1 MRKGGEQMGIK
12 RIAVIGLGMMGTP
25 ISALLLKAGYAVMG
39 YDVVKKQMADLA
51 PQGLRPAASPKQ
63 AVKDAELVILSL
75 PNWKILREV
84 VEGKGGILE
93 GVSKGQ
99 IIVDMSTSPPE
110 QTIAMAKTMAA
121 RGVDWMDIPIS
132 GSSAQARVGNMVFMA
147 GGKKSV
153 FNKVKPVLER
163 IGKKTVYAGKHGDGA
178 MLKLVVNLILYLNE
192 AAACEGLALG
202 MKAGLDPA
210 VMLDV
215 ITTGAASS
223 DLIMARGEDMLA
235 GRFTPK
241 GQVSVAVKDM
251 GLIVE
256 RAKQLGVML
265 PVGGLYQQLLLQ
277 AHYRGWDQE
286 DATSVL
292 KIYEQWA
299 GILRSG
305 R

>member
-1 MRKGGEQMGIK
+1 MGIK

-25 ISALLLKAGYAVMG
+25 ISALLLKAGYSVTG
-39 YDVVKKQMADLA
+39 YDIVKKQMADLV
-51 PQGLRPAASPKQ
+51 PQGMKPAASPKQ
-63 AVKDAELVILSL
+63 AVKDADLIILSL
-75 PNWKILREV
+75 ANWKILQEV
-84 VEGKGGILE
+84 VAGKAGILE
-93 GVSKGQ
+93 GVRTGQ

-110 QTIAMAKTMAA
+110 GTIAMAKTMAA
-121 RGVDWMDIPIS
+121 KGVDWMDIPIS
-132 GSSAQARVGNMVFMA
+132 GSSAQTRVGNMVFMA

-153 FNKVKPVLER
+153 FNKVRPVLER
-163 IGKKTVYAGKHGDGA
+163 IGKKAVYAGKHGDGA

-192 AAACEGLALG
+192 AAAVEGLALG
-202 MKAGLDPA
+202 MKAGLDPT

-223 DLIMARGEDMLA
+223 DLIMARGKDMLA

-277 AHYRGWDQE
+277 AQYRGWDQE

>member
-1 MRKGGEQMGIK
+1 MAIK

-25 ISALLLKAGYAVMG
+25 ISALLLKAGYSVTG
-39 YDVVKKQMADLA
+39 YDIVIKQMEDLV
-51 PQGLRPAASPKQ
+51 PQGMKPAVSPKS
-63 AVKDAELVILSL
+63 AVKDAELIILSL
-75 PNWKILREV
+75 ANWKILQEV
-84 VEGKGGILE
+84 VAGKA
-93 GVSKGQ
+93 GVMGALRKGQ
-99 IIVDMSTSPPE
+99 IIADMSTSPPE
-110 QTIAMAKTMAA
+110 GTIAMAKTMAA
-121 RGVDWMDIPIS
+121 KGVDWMDIPIS

-147 GGKKSV
+147 GGKKSI
-153 FNKVKPVLER
+153 FNKVKPVLDR
-163 IGKKTVYAGKHGDGA
+163 IGKKSVYAGKHGDGA

-192 AAACEGLALG
+192 AAAVEGLALG

-223 DLIMARGEDMLA
+223 DLIMARGKDMLA
-235 GRFTPK
+235 GRFAPK

-256 RAKQLGVML
+256 RARQLGVML

-277 AHYRGWDQE
+277 AQYRGWDQE
-286 DATSVL
+286 DATAVL

-299 GILRSG
+299 GITRSN

>member
-1 MRKGGEQMGIK
+1 MGNK
-12 RIAVIGLGMMGTP
+12 KIAVIGLGMMGTP
-25 ISALLLKAGYAVMG
+25 ISALLLKAGYSVTG
-39 YDVVKKQMADLA
+39 YDVVKKQMDDLVL
-51 PQGLRPAASPKQ
+51 QGMKPAASPKQ
-63 AVKDAELVILSL
+63 AVKGADLVILSL
-75 PNWKILREV
+75 ANWKILQEV
-84 VEGKGGILE
+84 VAGKDGLLE
-93 GVSKGQ
+93 GISKGQ
-99 IIVDMSTSPPE
+99 IVVDMSTSPPAE
-110 QTIAMAKTMAA
+110 TIIMAKTMAA
-121 RGVDWMDIPIS
+121 KGVDWMDIPIS

-153 FNKVKPVLER
+153 FNKVKPVLEK

-192 AAACEGLALG
+192 AAAVEGLALG
-202 MKAGLDPA
+202 MKAGLDPT

-223 DLIMARGEDMLA
+223 DLIMARGMDMLA
-235 GRFTPK
+235 GRFAAK

-251 GLIVE
+251 GLIID

-277 AHYRGWDQE
+277 AQYRGWDQE
-286 DATSVL
+286 DATAVL

-299 GILRSG
+299 GITRSG
-305 R
+305 G

>member
-1 MRKGGEQMGIK
+1 MGIK
-12 RIAVIGLGMMGTP
+12 KIAVIGLGMMGTP
-25 ISALLLKAGYAVMG
+25 ISALLLKAGYSVTG
-39 YDVVKKQMADLA
+39 YDIVKKAMANLV
-51 PQGLRPAASPKQ
+51 PQGLKPAASPKA
-63 AVKDAELVILSL
+63 AVKDAELIILSL
-75 PNWKILREV
+75 ANWKILQEV
-84 VEGKGGILE
+84 VEGKDGIMASLR
-93 GVSKGQ
+93 KGQ
-99 IIVDMSTSPPE
+99 IIADMSTSPPE
-110 QTIAMAKTMAA
+110 GTIAMAKVMAA

-147 GGKKSV
+147 GGKKSA
-153 FNKVKPVLER
+153 FNRVKPVLDR
-163 IGKKTVYAGKHGDGA
+163 IGKKSVHAGKHGDGA

-192 AAACEGLALG
+192 AAAVEGLALG
-202 MKAGLDPA
+202 MKAGLDPDI
-210 VMLDV
+210 MFDV

-223 DLIMARGEDMLA
+223 DLILARGKDMLA

-277 AHYRGWDQE
+277 ARYRGWDQE
-286 DATSVL
+286 DATAVL

-299 GILRSG
+299 GIVRPD

>member
-1 MRKGGEQMGIK
+1 MVIK
-12 RIAVIGLGMMGTP
+12 TIAVIGLGMMGTP
-25 ISALLLKAGYAVMG
+25 ISALLLKAGYSVTG
-39 YDVVKKQMADLA
+39 YDIVKKAMADLVPLGMNA
-51 PQGLRPAASPKQ
+51 AASPKS
-63 AVKDAELVILSL
+63 AVKNAELIILSL
-75 PNWKILREV
+75 ANWKILQEV
-84 VEGKGGILE
+84 VAGKDGIMDA
-93 GVSKGQ
+93 VRKGQ
-99 IIVDMSTSPPE
+99 IIADMSTSPPE
-110 QTIAMAKTMAA
+110 GTIAMAKAMAA
-121 RGVDWMDIPIS
+121 KGVDWMDIPIS

-153 FNKVKPVLER
+153 FNKVKPVLDR
-163 IGKKTVYAGKHGDGA
+163 IGKKSVYAGKNGDGA

-192 AAACEGLALG
+192 AAAVEGLALG
-202 MKAGLDPA
+202 MKAGLDPD

-223 DLIMARGEDMLA
+223 DLIMARGKDMLA
-235 GRFTPK
+235 GRFVPK

-251 GLIVE
+251 GLIAE

-277 AHYRGWDQE
+277 AQYRGWDQE
-286 DATSVL
+286 DATAVL

-299 GILRSG
+299 GIVRPD

>member
-1 MRKGGEQMGIK
+1 MGIY

-25 ISALLLKAGYAVMG
+25 ISALLLKAGYSVTG
-39 YDVVKKQMADLA
+39 YDVVKKQIDDLVL
-51 PQGLRPAASPKQ
+51 QGMKPAASPKQ
-63 AVKDAELVILSL
+63 AVKGADLVILSL
-75 PNWKILREV
+75 ANWKILQEV
-84 VEGKGGILE
+84 VAGKGGILE
-93 GVSKGQ
+93 GIIKGQ
-99 IIVDMSTSPPE
+99 IVVDMSTSPPAE
-110 QTIAMAKTMAA
+110 TIVMAKTMAA
-121 RGVDWMDIPIS
+121 KGVDWMDIPIS

-153 FNKVKPVLER
+153 FNKVKPVLEK

-192 AAACEGLALG
+192 AAAVEGLALG
-202 MKAGLDPA
+202 LKAGLDPT

-223 DLIMARGEDMLA
+223 DLIMARGMDMLA
-235 GRFTPK
+235 GRFAPK

-251 GLIVE
+251 GLIVD

-277 AHYRGWDQE
+277 AQYRGWDQE
-286 DATSVL
+286 DATAVL

-299 GILRSG
+299 GITRSG
-305 R
+305 G

>member
-1 MRKGGEQMGIK
+1 
-12 RIAVIGLGMMGTP
+12 
-25 ISALLLKAGYAVMG
+25 
-39 YDVVKKQMADLA
+39 MADLV
-51 PQGLRPAASPKQ
+51 PQGMQPAASPRQ

-75 PNWKILREV
+75 ANWKILEEV
-84 VEGKGGILE
+84 VAGKAGMLE
-93 GVSKGQ
+93 GLRRGQ
-99 IIVDMSTSPPE
+99 IVADMSTSPPE
-110 QTIAMAKTMAA
+110 GTIAMAKSMAA
-121 RGVDWMDIPIS
+121 RGVEWMDIPIS

-153 FNKVKPVLER
+153 FNKVRPVLER

-192 AAACEGLALG
+192 AAAVEGLALG

-223 DLIMARGEDMLA
+223 DLIMARGEDMVA
-235 GRFTPK
+235 GRFAPK

-277 AHYRGWDQE
+277 AQYRGWDRE

-299 GILRSG
+299 GISG
-305 R
+305 AGR